1 MRLRISLSS
10 VSKALSTSTTKPPP
24 KPPFSI
30 AVNELASFL
39 RDGRPNITV
48 LTGAGVS
55 TDSAIPD
62 YRGENGTYTLNPD
75 YKPIFYQAFVA
86 SDEARHRYWARSFLG
101 FPPVMTT
108 QPNPTHYA
116 LALLQSSS
124 LSSLSPSNPSR
135 QVQDQYQ
142 NLNQGQDND
151 PVQVQSQPQPQNQDQ
166 DQDSNRAQSGR
177 YIHTLITQNVD
188 GLHQKAGSKNVIE
201 LHGTL
206 HRVKCMSC
214 GHEEDRS
221 EFQKVLA
228 DMNPEWNELLQGQS
242 ASNLYTRMNADGDV
256 ELKSPEQQQARPN
269 NKLLDYRTFQY
280 PKCSCCG
287 SGDYKPSVV
296 FFGENVPPGIKE
308 STTQAILEADALLV
322 VGTSLTT
329 FSAFRLVK
337 LAKDVGVPIAMIN
350 LGKSRGDSLV
360 DLCYDEPSTRLLKAV
375 VSELGLGTVPG
386 EIRHR
391 KRTINVVGS

>member
-10 VSKALSTSTTKPPP
+10 VSKALSTATPSSFP
-24 KPPFSI
+24 KAPFST
-30 AVNELASFL
+30 AVRELASFL

-75 YKPIFYQAFVA
+75 YKPVFYQAFIA

-116 LALLQSSS
+116 LAALQSSS
-124 LSSLSPSNPSR
+124 SSSSPLDLQG

-142 NLNQGQDND
+142 NLNQRPGHDQA
-151 PVQVQSQPQPQNQDQ
+151 QAQAQ
-166 DQDSNRAQSGR
+166 DQDSNQTGPGG
-177 YIHTLITQNVD
+177 YIRTLITQNVD
-188 GLHQKAGSKNVIE
+188 GLHQKAGAKDVVE

-214 GHEEDRS
+214 GHEGDRS
-221 EFQKVLA
+221 EFQQVLA
-228 DMNPEWNELLQGQS
+228 DMNPEWNELIQS
-242 ASNLYTRMNADGDV
+242 QSTSSLYTRMNADGDV
-256 ELKSPEQQQARPN
+256 ELKSPEQQQSHPN
-269 NKLLDYRTFQY
+269 NKQLDYRTFQY

-287 SGDYKPSVV
+287 SGNYKPSVV

-350 LGKSRGDSLV
+350 LGKSRGDSLA
-360 DLCYDEPSTRLLKAV
+360 DLRYDVPSTQLLKAV
-375 VSELGLGTVPG
+375 VRELGLGDVPG
-386 EIRHR
+386 EIKHR
-391 KRTINVVGS
+391 KRTLNVVGS